1 MNLKEYFT
9 KHWKV
14 ILICLMTVMWMSKCT
29 TSCSRGTEIKR
40 QTKTIEQLD
49 SAITKKD
56 SIILDYSNRLNTAT
70 EMLNMEREHNGNFT
84 VIASGNQTELND
96 KIKKL
101 TEENANLKRLNKSLV
116 KENTELKN
124 QITVLKDT
132 TTRK

>member
-14 ILICLMTVMWMSKCT
+14 ILLCLMTVMWMSKCT

-40 QTKTIEQLD
+40 QSRTIEQLD
-49 SAITKKD
+49 STISKKD
-56 SIILDYSNRLNTAT
+56 SIILDYSNRLNTTT

-96 KIKKL
+96 KIKTL
-101 TEENANLKRLNKSLV
+101 TEDNANLKRLVKSLA
-116 KENTELKN
+116 KENTELKEH
-124 QITVLKDT
+124 ITALTDT

>member
-14 ILICLMTVMWMSKCT
+14 ILICLLTVMWMSKCT

-84 VIASGNQTELND
+84 TIASGNQSELNN
-96 KIKKL
+96 KIKTL
-101 TEENANLKRLNKSLV
+101 TEDNAKLKRLVNDLAR
-116 KENTELKN
+116 ENTELKD
-124 QITVLKDT
+124 QISVLKDT